1 MLQLRVFALASVAL
15 MGPLLSAQKI
25 NGKST
30 KFAYIWVG
38 NSETQCLQIF
48 PVFKTQKIMNPA
60 NNK

>member
-30 KFAYIWVG
+30 KFARESI
-38 NSETQCLQIF
+38 
-48 PVFKTQKIMNPA
+48 
-60 NNK
+60 